1 MVLSCWAVGGQSVGF
16 SPHPC
21 CLGRNFD
28 EVISCFANPPLE
40 TSLFSEARAT
50 VYEEE
55 DGKVGTAPFLS
66 PPPGWC
72 GAGGSAAGLKQQ
84 G

>member
-1 MVLSCWAVGGQSVGF
+1 M
-16 SPHPC
+16 
-21 CLGRNFD
+21 
-28 EVISCFANPPLE
+28 ISCFANPPLE

-66 PPPGWC
+66 PPEWC

>member
-1 MVLSCWAVGGQSVGF
+1 M
-16 SPHPC
+16 
-21 CLGRNFD
+21 
-28 EVISCFANPPLE
+28 ISCFANPPLE

-55 DGKVGTAPFLS
+55 DGKVGTAPFPS
-66 PPPGWC
+66 PPEWC

>member
-66 PPPGWC
+66 PPPG
-72 GAGGSAAGLKQQ
+72 GAGLVAALLG
-84 G
+84 